1 MDLVI
6 RASVIFFFIFM
17 VTRIAGR
24 RELTTLDPFD
34 LILLVVLGDLVQQ
47 GITQSDESVT
57 GTLTVISTI
66 ALLSVAVSWV
76 SFRVKRVRLITEGEP
91 IVLVQDGRPIEQNL
105 RRERIT
111 IEDVEEQLRHSQ
123 LSSVSELRWAILEND
138 GKISCIPRD
147 GS

>member
-6 RASVIFFFIFM
+6 RATVIFFFIFM

-76 SFRVKRVRLITEGEP
+76 SFRFPRARPVTEGEP
-91 IVLVQDGRPIEQNL
+91 IVLLQDGRPIERNL

-111 IEDVEEQLRHSQ
+111 MKDLEEEARGAQVTSLADLQ
-123 LSSVSELRWAILEND
+123 WAILEDD
-138 GKISCIPRD
+138 GKISCIPRR
-147 GS
+147 G

>member
-6 RASVIFFFIFM
+6 RATIIFFFIFM
-17 VTRIAGR
+17 VTRIGGR

-57 GTLTVISTI
+57 GTVIVISTI
-66 ALLSVAVSWV
+66 TLLTVAVSWV
-76 SFRVKRVRLITEGEP
+76 SFRVPRVRSVTEGEP
-91 IVLVQDGRPIEQNL
+91 IVLVQDGRPIERNL

-111 IEDVEEQLRHSQ
+111 LADIEEEARSAQV
-123 LSSVSELRWAILEND
+123 SSL
-138 GKISCIPRD
+138 
-147 GS
+147 